1 MVAEARQ
8 RDPGADRFRERP
20 QGLQGGRIPLPWTR
34 AVSTISAPTISPAE
48 GIGVTTDA
56 PIPSYQIMRRCCG
69 VNGKVFASWI
79 APWVPRPQ
87 GSPHVGREP
96 GDRLGVA
103 EQIPVPVVVGRLGD
117 RKAGPVG
124 ADAGNVGPADLEHQ
138 REPGDQVLE
147 RRGAVVEE
155 TREIIDQFA
164 TTAEFDGTSGTGVIS
179 SPGTE
184 LRVHPGPV
192 RHQFVE
198 LRMGR
203 TTVRRKSC
211 GSVPCRCYAC
221 GNRFHT
227 HITSGDSKVV
237 IKHDIV
243 VIGGGLAGMRA
254 AVEAAERGADVA
266 IVSKMHP
273 VRSHSGAAQGGIN
286 AALGNREEDSPEAHA
301 FDCVKGSDYL
311 GDQDAI
317 DAMAEDAPRQII
329 WLEHRGC
336 IFSRMPDG
344 RIAQR
349 PFGGAGSP
357 RTCYSADVTGLVIL
371 HTLWEQ
377 LERFGVKVYEEY
389 FATALCVED
398 GVGSGVVAYNMRNG
412 ELELVTA
419 KATIFA
425 TGGAGRMY
433 AKTTN
438 GYAST
443 ADGMAICYNAGIPL
457 MDMEF
462 IQFHPTSL
470 KENGVLM
477 TEAAR
482 GEGAYLLNTA
492 GERFMFKYAPNKG
505 ELASRDVVSRAEWT
519 EILEGRGV
527 DGCVLLDL
535 RHLGREKILER
546 LPQIRELALDAT
558 GKDAI
563 DTTDPDPA
571 RHALHDGRHRDRQVA
586 ARRAIPGVYAAGEC
600 ACVSVHGA
608 NRLGGNSLLETIVF
622 GARSAKHAANYI
634 KKLGDVKPSRTR
646 R

>member
-1 MVAEARQ
+1 
-8 RDPGADRFRERP
+8 
-20 QGLQGGRIPLPWTR
+20 
-34 AVSTISAPTISPAE
+34 
-48 GIGVTTDA
+48 
-56 PIPSYQIMRRCCG
+56 
-69 VNGKVFASWI
+69 
-79 APWVPRPQ
+79 
-87 GSPHVGREP
+87 
-96 GDRLGVA
+96 
-103 EQIPVPVVVGRLGD
+103 
-117 RKAGPVG
+117 
-124 ADAGNVGPADLEHQ
+124 
-138 REPGDQVLE
+138 
-147 RRGAVVEE
+147 
-155 TREIIDQFA
+155 
-164 TTAEFDGTSGTGVIS
+164 
-179 SPGTE
+179 
-184 LRVHPGPV
+184 
-192 RHQFVE
+192 
-198 LRMGR
+198 
-203 TTVRRKSC
+203 
-211 GSVPCRCYAC
+211 
-221 GNRFHT
+221 
-227 HITSGDSKVV
+227 
-237 IKHDIV
+237 
-243 VIGGGLAGMRA
+243 MRA
-254 AVEAAERGADVA
+254 AVEAAEGGADVA

-286 AALGNREEDSPEAHA
+286 AALGNREDDSPESHA

-311 GDQDAI
+311 GDQDSI
-317 DAMAEDAPRQII
+317 EAMAEDAPRQIV

-336 IFSRMPDG
+336 IFSRLPDG

-398 GVGSGVVAYNMRNG
+398 GIGSGVVAYNMRTG

-425 TGGAGRMY
+425 TGGLGRVY

-443 ADGMAICYNAGIPL
+443 GDGMAIAYRAGIPL

-462 IQFHPTSL
+462 VQFHPTSL
-470 KENGVLM
+470 KENGVLLS
-477 TEAAR
+477 EAAR
-482 GEGAYLLNTA
+482 GEGAYLLNSE

-519 EILEGRGV
+519 EILEGRGI
-527 DGCVLLDL
+527 DGCVMLDL

-563 DTTDPDPA
+563 DTPIPILPGMHYAMGGIETDKFGA
-571 RHALHDGRHRDRQVA
+571 TR
-586 ARRAIPGVYAAGEC
+586 IPGVYAAGEV

-622 GARSAKHAANYI
+622 GARSAKHAVQYI
-634 KKLGDVKPSRTR
+634 KSVGSVRQSERTLKSERDRIDGILARTGGERHAHVRKTMNNVMSDNVFIFRKEDELQRAVDGLREVREAAKTMTVSDKSKTFNTDLVGLLETEFLVDVAQPIAFGALNRTESRGAQARVDYPNRDDEKWMVHSLMHYTGADPKPDYSRKVTFTKYKPEVR
-646 R
+646 SY

>member
-1 MVAEARQ
+1 M
-8 RDPGADRFRERP
+8 
-20 QGLQGGRIPLPWTR
+20 
-34 AVSTISAPTISPAE
+34 PA
-48 GIGVTTDA
+48 
-56 PIPSYQIMRRCCG
+56 
-69 VNGKVFASWI
+69 
-79 APWVPRPQ
+79 
-87 GSPHVGREP
+87 
-96 GDRLGVA
+96 
-103 EQIPVPVVVGRLGD
+103 
-117 RKAGPVG
+117 
-124 ADAGNVGPADLEHQ
+124 
-138 REPGDQVLE
+138 
-147 RRGAVVEE
+147 
-155 TREIIDQFA
+155 
-164 TTAEFDGTSGTGVIS
+164 
-179 SPGTE
+179 
-184 LRVHPGPV
+184 
-192 RHQFVE
+192 
-198 LRMGR
+198 
-203 TTVRRKSC
+203 
-211 GSVPCRCYAC
+211 
-221 GNRFHT
+221 
-227 HITSGDSKVV
+227 

-243 VIGGGLAGMRA
+243 VVGGGLAGMRA

-286 AALGNREEDSPEAHA
+286 AALGNREDDSPENHA

-317 DAMAEDAPRQII
+317 EAMTADAPKQIV

-336 IFSRMPDG
+336 IFSRLPDG

-377 LERFGVKVYEEY
+377 LERFQVKVYEEF

-398 GVGSGVVAYNMRNG
+398 GVGSGVVAYNMRTG

-425 TGGAGRMY
+425 TGGLGRVY

-443 ADGMAICYNAGIPL
+443 GDGMAIAYRAGIPL

-462 IQFHPTSL
+462 VQFHPTSL
-470 KENGVLM
+470 KENGVLLS
-477 TEAAR
+477 EAAR
-482 GEGAYLLNTA
+482 GEGAYLLNSE

-519 EILEGRGV
+519 EILAGRGV
-527 DGCVLLDL
+527 EGCVMLDL

-563 DTTDPDPA
+563 DTPIPILPGMHYAMGGIETDKFGA
-571 RHALHDGRHRDRQVA
+571 TR
-586 ARRAIPGVYAAGEC
+586 IPGVYAAGEV

-622 GARSAKHAANYI
+622 GHRSAEHAVNYI
-634 KKLGDVKPSRTR
+634 KSAGTVRSSEKTLAAEKDRVSEILNRPASGERHSHVRKALNAAMSDHAFIFRDEATLTAGMNALRAVREAARTMTVSDKSKTFNTDLVNALETEFLVDVAQPIMLGALNRTESRGAQARTDFPDR
-646 R
+646 DDENWLKHSLMHFRGHTNDPEPDYSRKVAFTKYEPQVRSY

>member
-1 MVAEARQ
+1 M
-8 RDPGADRFRERP
+8 
-20 QGLQGGRIPLPWTR
+20 
-34 AVSTISAPTISPAE
+34 
-48 GIGVTTDA
+48 
-56 PIPSYQIMRRCCG
+56 
-69 VNGKVFASWI
+69 
-79 APWVPRPQ
+79 
-87 GSPHVGREP
+87 
-96 GDRLGVA
+96 
-103 EQIPVPVVVGRLGD
+103 
-117 RKAGPVG
+117 
-124 ADAGNVGPADLEHQ
+124 
-138 REPGDQVLE
+138 
-147 RRGAVVEE
+147 
-155 TREIIDQFA
+155 
-164 TTAEFDGTSGTGVIS
+164 
-179 SPGTE
+179 
-184 LRVHPGPV
+184 
-192 RHQFVE
+192 
-198 LRMGR
+198 
-203 TTVRRKSC
+203 
-211 GSVPCRCYAC
+211 
-221 GNRFHT
+221 
-227 HITSGDSKVV
+227 
-237 IKHDIV
+237 IKHDVV

-286 AALGNREEDSPEAHA
+286 AALGNREEDTPQNHA
-301 FDCVKGSDYL
+301 FDTAKGSDYL

-317 DAMAEDAPRQII
+317 EAMCEDAPGQII

-377 LERFGVKVYEEY
+377 LERFNVKVYEEY
-389 FATALCVED
+389 FCTALCVED
-398 GVGSGVVAYNMRNG
+398 GVGTGIVAYNMRSG
-412 ELELVTA
+412 ELELVNA

-443 ADGMAICYNAGIPL
+443 ADGHGVAFRAGIPM

-462 IQFHPTSL
+462 VQFHPTSL
-470 KENGVLM
+470 KENGVLLS
-477 TEAAR
+477 EAAR
-482 GEGAYLLNTA
+482 GEGAYLLNST

-519 EILEGRGV
+519 EILEGRGIE
-527 DGCVLLDL
+527 GTVLLDL

-563 DTTDPDPA
+563 NEPIPILPGMHYTMGGIETNIWGA
-571 RHALHDGRHRDRQVA
+571 TR
-586 ARRAIPGVYAAGEC
+586 IPGVYAAGEAAC
-600 ACVSVHGA
+600 ASVHGA
-608 NRLGGNSLLETIVF
+608 NRLGGNSLLETIVY
-622 GARSAKHAANYI
+622 GARAARHACDYI
-634 KKLGDVKPSRTR
+634 KSSGEVRPSERTLQQEKDRVARWLSKTSGTRAPQMRAAMQRVMSDHCFIFRNHEELQKAVDRLLEVRKQFDEDVYVMDKSRTFNTDLVGTMETDFLIDAATCVANGALAR
-646 R
+646 TESRGAQARIDYPERDDDRWMVHTLAWRQPGERPRLDYSRKVTITKWEPQVRTY

>member
-1 MVAEARQ
+1 VRRRCFACEHFPYKLTANTTS
-8 RDPGADRFRERP
+8 
-20 QGLQGGRIPLPWTR
+20 TR
-34 AVSTISAPTISPAE
+34 A
-48 GIGVTTDA
+48 
-56 PIPSYQIMRRCCG
+56 
-69 VNGKVFASWI
+69 
-79 APWVPRPQ
+79 
-87 GSPHVGREP
+87 
-96 GDRLGVA
+96 
-103 EQIPVPVVVGRLGD
+103 EQE
-117 RKAGPVG
+117 
-124 ADAGNVGPADLEHQ
+124 N
-138 REPGDQVLE
+138 
-147 RRGAVVEE
+147 
-155 TREIIDQFA
+155 
-164 TTAEFDGTSGTGVIS
+164 
-179 SPGTE
+179 
-184 LRVHPGPV
+184 
-192 RHQFVE
+192 
-198 LRMGR
+198 
-203 TTVRRKSC
+203 
-211 GSVPCRCYAC
+211 
-221 GNRFHT
+221 
-227 HITSGDSKVV
+227 V

-254 AVEAAERGADVA
+254 AVEAAELGADVA

-286 AALGNREEDSPEAHA
+286 AALGNREDDSPENHA
-301 FDCVKGSDYL
+301 FDCAKGSDYL

-317 DAMAEDAPRQII
+317 EAMAEDAPRQII

-389 FATALCVED
+389 FATALAVED
-398 GVGSGVVAYNMRNG
+398 GVGSGIVAYNIRNG

-425 TGGAGRMY
+425 TGGLGRVY
-433 AKTTN
+433 RKTTN

-443 ADGMAICYNAGIPL
+443 ADGTAIAYRAGIPL

-462 IQFHPTSL
+462 VQFHPTSL
-470 KENGVLM
+470 KENGVLLS
-477 TEAAR
+477 EAAR
-482 GEGAYLLNTA
+482 GEGAYLLNA
-492 GERFMFKYAPNKG
+492 EGERFMFKYAPNKG

-519 EILEGRGV
+519 EILEGRGI

-563 DTTDPDPA
+563 DTPIPILPGMHYAMGGIETDKFGA
-571 RHALHDGRHRDRQVA
+571 TR
-586 ARRAIPGVYAAGEC
+586 IPGVYAAGEC

-622 GARSAKHAANYI
+622 GARSARHAIDYI
-634 KKLGDVKPSRTR
+634 KTSGDVRPSERTLR
-646 R
+646 SEKDRIAGILAREGGERHSQVRKAVNNAMSDHAFIFRNEAELKEGVEKLRVAREMATTMTVQDKSQTFNTDLIGLLETECLTDIAQPIMLGALNRQESRVAQARTDYPDRDDEKWMVHTLMHYQGPTADPTPDFSRKVVITKWEPSVRTY

>member
-1 MVAEARQ
+1 M
-8 RDPGADRFRERP
+8 
-20 QGLQGGRIPLPWTR
+20 
-34 AVSTISAPTISPAE
+34 
-48 GIGVTTDA
+48 
-56 PIPSYQIMRRCCG
+56 
-69 VNGKVFASWI
+69 
-79 APWVPRPQ
+79 
-87 GSPHVGREP
+87 
-96 GDRLGVA
+96 
-103 EQIPVPVVVGRLGD
+103 
-117 RKAGPVG
+117 
-124 ADAGNVGPADLEHQ
+124 
-138 REPGDQVLE
+138 
-147 RRGAVVEE
+147 
-155 TREIIDQFA
+155 
-164 TTAEFDGTSGTGVIS
+164 
-179 SPGTE
+179 
-184 LRVHPGPV
+184 
-192 RHQFVE
+192 
-198 LRMGR
+198 
-203 TTVRRKSC
+203 
-211 GSVPCRCYAC
+211 
-221 GNRFHT
+221 
-227 HITSGDSKVV
+227 
-237 IKHDIV
+237 IKHDVV

-254 AVEAAERGADVA
+254 AVEAAEGGADVA

-286 AALGNREEDSPEAHA
+286 AALGNREEDTPQAHA
-301 FDCVKGSDYL
+301 FDTIKGSDYL
-311 GDQDAI
+311 GDQDAVE
-317 DAMAEDAPRQII
+317 AMCEDAPHQII

-349 PFGGAGSP
+349 PFGGAGTP

-389 FATALCVED
+389 FCTALAID
-398 GVGSGVVAYNMRNG
+398 NGVGTGVVAYNMRNG
-412 ELELVTA
+412 ELEQIVA

-433 AKTTN
+433 LKTTN

-443 ADGMAICYNAGIPL
+443 ADGMGIAYKAGIPL

-462 IQFHPTSL
+462 MQFHPTTL

-477 TEAAR
+477 TEGAR
-482 GEGAYLLNTA
+482 GEGAYLLNAA

-527 DGCVLLDL
+527 DGCVLLDM

-558 GKDAI
+558 GKDAVNEPI
-563 DTTDPDPA
+563 PILPGAHYTMGGIETDKFGA
-571 RHALHDGRHRDRQVA
+571 TRV
-586 ARRAIPGVYAAGEC
+586 PGVYAAGEC

-622 GARSAKHAANYI
+622 GARAAKHAVEYI
-634 KKLGDVKPSRTR
+634 KKIGDVTPSDKTLRAEQDRVNTLLARSGGTRAPKLRHAMNETMSENTFIFRDEAGLAKAVQDLGRVRKEFDSNVYVMDKSKTFNTDLVSTFETDFLIDTAFALAKGALERKESRGAQSRTDFPER
-646 R
+646 DDANWMKHTLAWRQADGSPRLDYSRGVTITKFEPEVRTY

>member
-1 MVAEARQ
+1 
-8 RDPGADRFRERP
+8 
-20 QGLQGGRIPLPWTR
+20 
-34 AVSTISAPTISPAE
+34 
-48 GIGVTTDA
+48 
-56 PIPSYQIMRRCCG
+56 
-69 VNGKVFASWI
+69 
-79 APWVPRPQ
+79 
-87 GSPHVGREP
+87 
-96 GDRLGVA
+96 
-103 EQIPVPVVVGRLGD
+103 
-117 RKAGPVG
+117 
-124 ADAGNVGPADLEHQ
+124 
-138 REPGDQVLE
+138 
-147 RRGAVVEE
+147 
-155 TREIIDQFA
+155 
-164 TTAEFDGTSGTGVIS
+164 
-179 SPGTE
+179 
-184 LRVHPGPV
+184 
-192 RHQFVE
+192 
-198 LRMGR
+198 
-203 TTVRRKSC
+203 
-211 GSVPCRCYAC
+211 
-221 GNRFHT
+221 
-227 HITSGDSKVV
+227 
-237 IKHDIV
+237 
-243 VIGGGLAGMRA
+243 MRA

-266 IVSKMHP
+266 IVSKLHP

-286 AALGNREEDSPEAHA
+286 AAMGNREDDSPENHA

-317 DAMAEDAPRQII
+317 EAMTADAPRQIV

-336 IFSRMPDG
+336 IFSRLPDG

-377 LERFGVKVYEEY
+377 LERFHIKVYEEF

-398 GVGSGVVAYNMRNG
+398 GVGTGVVAYNMRSG
-412 ELELVTA
+412 ELELVQA

-425 TGGAGRMY
+425 TGGLGRVY

-443 ADGMAICYNAGIPL
+443 GDGMAIAYRAGIPL

-462 IQFHPTSL
+462 VQFHPTSL
-470 KENGVLM
+470 KENGVLLS
-477 TEAAR
+477 EAAR
-482 GEGAYLLNTA
+482 GEGAYLINSE

-519 EILEGRGV
+519 EILAGRGI
-527 DGCVLLDL
+527 DGCVMLDL

-563 DTTDPDPA
+563 DTPIPILPGMHYAMGGIETDKFGA
-571 RHALHDGRHRDRQVA
+571 TR
-586 ARRAIPGVYAAGEC
+586 IPGVYAAGEV

-622 GARSAKHAANYI
+622 GHRSAEHAANYI
-634 KKLGDVKPSRTR
+634 KSVGEVRSSEKTFKPSRTGSTKS
-646 R
+646 

>member
-1 MVAEARQ
+1 M
-8 RDPGADRFRERP
+8 
-20 QGLQGGRIPLPWTR
+20 
-34 AVSTISAPTISPAE
+34 
-48 GIGVTTDA
+48 
-56 PIPSYQIMRRCCG
+56 
-69 VNGKVFASWI
+69 
-79 APWVPRPQ
+79 
-87 GSPHVGREP
+87 
-96 GDRLGVA
+96 
-103 EQIPVPVVVGRLGD
+103 
-117 RKAGPVG
+117 
-124 ADAGNVGPADLEHQ
+124 
-138 REPGDQVLE
+138 
-147 RRGAVVEE
+147 
-155 TREIIDQFA
+155 
-164 TTAEFDGTSGTGVIS
+164 
-179 SPGTE
+179 
-184 LRVHPGPV
+184 
-192 RHQFVE
+192 
-198 LRMGR
+198 
-203 TTVRRKSC
+203 
-211 GSVPCRCYAC
+211 
-221 GNRFHT
+221 
-227 HITSGDSKVV
+227 
-237 IKHDIV
+237 IKHDVV

-254 AVEAAERGADVA
+254 AVEAAEGGADVA

-286 AALGNREEDSPEAHA
+286 AALGNREEDTPEAHT
-301 FDCVKGSDYL
+301 FDTVKGSDYL
-311 GDQDAI
+311 ADQDATE
-317 DAMAEDAPRQII
+317 AMCEDAPKQII

-389 FATALCVED
+389 FCTALSID
-398 GVGSGVVAYNMRNG
+398 NGIGNGVIAYNMRNG
-412 ELELVTA
+412 ALEQIVA

-433 AKTTN
+433 LKTTN

-443 ADGMAICYNAGIPL
+443 ADGMGIAYKAGIPL

-462 IQFHPTSL
+462 MQFHPTTL

-477 TEAAR
+477 TEGAR
-482 GEGAYLLNTA
+482 GEGAYLLNSL

-527 DGCVLLDL
+527 DGCVLLDM

-563 DTTDPDPA
+563 NEPIPILPGAHYTMGGIETDKWGA
-571 RHALHDGRHRDRQVA
+571 TRV
-586 ARRAIPGVYAAGEC
+586 PGVYAAGEC

-622 GARSAKHAANYI
+622 GSRAAKHAVDYI
-634 KKLGDVKPSRTR
+634 KQVGDLTPSGKALRGEQDRVNALLASKGGTRAPKLRHAMNETMSENAFIFRDEKGLTKAVQDLDRVRKEFDAGVYVMDKSKTFNTDLVSTFETDFLIDVAYALAKGALSRTESR
-646 R
+646 GAQARTDYPERDDTNWLKHTLLYRQADGSPRLDYSRGVTITKFDPQVRTY

>member
-1 MVAEARQ
+1 
-8 RDPGADRFRERP
+8 
-20 QGLQGGRIPLPWTR
+20 
-34 AVSTISAPTISPAE
+34 
-48 GIGVTTDA
+48 
-56 PIPSYQIMRRCCG
+56 
-69 VNGKVFASWI
+69 
-79 APWVPRPQ
+79 
-87 GSPHVGREP
+87 
-96 GDRLGVA
+96 
-103 EQIPVPVVVGRLGD
+103 
-117 RKAGPVG
+117 
-124 ADAGNVGPADLEHQ
+124 
-138 REPGDQVLE
+138 
-147 RRGAVVEE
+147 
-155 TREIIDQFA
+155 
-164 TTAEFDGTSGTGVIS
+164 
-179 SPGTE
+179 
-184 LRVHPGPV
+184 
-192 RHQFVE
+192 
-198 LRMGR
+198 
-203 TTVRRKSC
+203 
-211 GSVPCRCYAC
+211 
-221 GNRFHT
+221 
-227 HITSGDSKVV
+227 V
-237 IKHDIV
+237 IKHDVV

-286 AALGNREEDSPEAHA
+286 AALGNREEDSTEAHTY
-301 FDCVKGSDYL
+301 DTVKGSDYL

-317 DAMAEDAPRQII
+317 AAMCEDAPKQII

-336 IFSRMPDG
+336 IFSRLPDG

-349 PFGGAGSP
+349 PFGGAGTP

-389 FATALCVED
+389 FCTSLAVED
-398 GVGSGVVAYNMRNG
+398 GIGTGVVAYNMRNG
-412 ELELVTA
+412 QLELITA

-433 AKTTN
+433 MKTTN

-443 ADGMAICYNAGIPL
+443 ADGMGIAYKAGIPL

-462 IQFHPTSL
+462 MQFHPTTL

-477 TEAAR
+477 TEGAR
-482 GEGAYLLNTA
+482 GEGAYLLNSL

-527 DGCVLLDL
+527 DGCVLLDM

-563 DTTDPDPA
+563 NEPIPILPGAHYTMGGIETDKFGA
-571 RHALHDGRHRDRQVA
+571 TRV
-586 ARRAIPGVYAAGEC
+586 PGVYAAGEC

-622 GARSAKHAANYI
+622 GARSAAHAVDYI
-634 KKLGDVKPSRTR
+634 KNVGDVKPSTRTLQQEQDR
-646 R
+646 VKELLSRTSGTRAPKLRHAMNETMSENTFIFRDEKGLAKAVADMTAVRKEFDDGVYVMDKSSTFNTDLVSTFETDFLIDVALALATGALHRKESRGAQARTDFPERDDANWMKHTLAWREPQGPPRLDYSRGVTITKYDPQVRSY

>member
-1 MVAEARQ
+1 
-8 RDPGADRFRERP
+8 
-20 QGLQGGRIPLPWTR
+20 
-34 AVSTISAPTISPAE
+34 
-48 GIGVTTDA
+48 
-56 PIPSYQIMRRCCG
+56 
-69 VNGKVFASWI
+69 
-79 APWVPRPQ
+79 
-87 GSPHVGREP
+87 
-96 GDRLGVA
+96 
-103 EQIPVPVVVGRLGD
+103 
-117 RKAGPVG
+117 
-124 ADAGNVGPADLEHQ
+124 
-138 REPGDQVLE
+138 
-147 RRGAVVEE
+147 
-155 TREIIDQFA
+155 
-164 TTAEFDGTSGTGVIS
+164 
-179 SPGTE
+179 
-184 LRVHPGPV
+184 
-192 RHQFVE
+192 
-198 LRMGR
+198 
-203 TTVRRKSC
+203 
-211 GSVPCRCYAC
+211 
-221 GNRFHT
+221 
-227 HITSGDSKVV
+227 V

-243 VIGGGLAGMRA
+243 VVGGGLAGMRA

-286 AALGNREEDSPEAHA
+286 AALGNREEDSPENHA
-301 FDCVKGSDYL
+301 FDCAKGSDYL

-317 DAMAEDAPRQII
+317 EAMAEDAPRQII

-398 GVGSGVVAYNMRNG
+398 GIGTGIVAYNMRTG
-412 ELELVTA
+412 DLDLVTA

-425 TGGAGRMY
+425 TGGLGRVY
-433 AKTTN
+433 RKTTN

-443 ADGMAICYNAGIPL
+443 GDGMAIAYRAGIPL

-462 IQFHPTSL
+462 VQFHPTSL
-470 KENGVLM
+470 KENGVLLS
-477 TEAAR
+477 EAAR
-482 GEGAYLLNTA
+482 GEGAYLLNSD

-519 EILEGRGV
+519 EILDGRGV

-563 DTTDPDPA
+563 DTPIPILPGMHYQMGGIATDKWGA
-571 RHALHDGRHRDRQVA
+571 TR
-586 ARRAIPGVYAAGEC
+586 IPGVYAAGEC

-622 GARSAKHAANYI
+622 GSRAAQHAADYI
-634 KKLGDVKPSRTR
+634 KRSGDVRAGEATLAREQDRIAGILARTGGERHSRVRKAVNDAMSDHAFIFRDDATLR
-646 R
+646 AGMDALRDVREAATTMTVQDKSKTFNTDLIGALETEFLADIAQPMMLGALNRQESRGAQARTDFPDRDDEKWMVHTLMHYRGATSDPEPDYSRKVTITKWQPAVRTY

>member
-1 MVAEARQ
+1 M
-8 RDPGADRFRERP
+8 
-20 QGLQGGRIPLPWTR
+20 
-34 AVSTISAPTISPAE
+34 
-48 GIGVTTDA
+48 
-56 PIPSYQIMRRCCG
+56 
-69 VNGKVFASWI
+69 
-79 APWVPRPQ
+79 
-87 GSPHVGREP
+87 
-96 GDRLGVA
+96 
-103 EQIPVPVVVGRLGD
+103 
-117 RKAGPVG
+117 
-124 ADAGNVGPADLEHQ
+124 
-138 REPGDQVLE
+138 
-147 RRGAVVEE
+147 
-155 TREIIDQFA
+155 
-164 TTAEFDGTSGTGVIS
+164 
-179 SPGTE
+179 
-184 LRVHPGPV
+184 
-192 RHQFVE
+192 
-198 LRMGR
+198 
-203 TTVRRKSC
+203 
-211 GSVPCRCYAC
+211 
-221 GNRFHT
+221 
-227 HITSGDSKVV
+227 
-237 IKHDIV
+237 IKHDV
-243 VIGGGLAGMRA
+243 VVVGGGLAGMRA
-254 AVEAAERGADVA
+254 AVEAAEGGADVA

-286 AALGNREEDSPEAHA
+286 AALGNREEDSPENHA

-311 GDQDAI
+311 GDQDSI
-317 DAMAEDAPRQII
+317 EAMAEDAPRQIV

-336 IFSRMPDG
+336 IFSRLPDG

-389 FATALCVED
+389 FATALCIED
-398 GVGSGVVAYNMRNG
+398 GVGTGVVAYNMRSG

-425 TGGAGRMY
+425 TGGLGRVY

-443 ADGMAICYNAGIPL
+443 GDGMAIAYRAGIPL

-462 IQFHPTSL
+462 VQFHPTSL
-470 KENGVLM
+470 KENGVLLS
-477 TEAAR
+477 EAAR
-482 GEGAYLLNTA
+482 GEGAYLLNSE

-527 DGCVLLDL
+527 DGCVFLDL

-563 DTTDPDPA
+563 DTPIPILPGMHYAMGGIETDKFGA
-571 RHALHDGRHRDRQVA
+571 TRV
-586 ARRAIPGVYAAGEC
+586 PGVYAAGEC

-622 GARSAKHAANYI
+622 GARSAKHAVQYVKSVGSVRQSERTLKSEQDRINGILARTGGERHSHVRKATNALMSDNVFI
-634 KKLGDVKPSRTR
+634 FRKEAELTKAVEGLRGVREAAKTMTVMDKSKTFNTDLVGLLETEFLTDIAQPIALGALNRTESRGAQARTDFPNRDDEKWLVHTLMHYTGADPKPDYSRAVTFTKYKPEVR
-646 R
+646 SY

>member
-1 MVAEARQ
+1 
-8 RDPGADRFRERP
+8 
-20 QGLQGGRIPLPWTR
+20 
-34 AVSTISAPTISPAE
+34 
-48 GIGVTTDA
+48 
-56 PIPSYQIMRRCCG
+56 
-69 VNGKVFASWI
+69 
-79 APWVPRPQ
+79 
-87 GSPHVGREP
+87 
-96 GDRLGVA
+96 
-103 EQIPVPVVVGRLGD
+103 
-117 RKAGPVG
+117 
-124 ADAGNVGPADLEHQ
+124 
-138 REPGDQVLE
+138 
-147 RRGAVVEE
+147 
-155 TREIIDQFA
+155 
-164 TTAEFDGTSGTGVIS
+164 
-179 SPGTE
+179 
-184 LRVHPGPV
+184 
-192 RHQFVE
+192 
-198 LRMGR
+198 
-203 TTVRRKSC
+203 
-211 GSVPCRCYAC
+211 
-221 GNRFHT
+221 
-227 HITSGDSKVV
+227 V
-237 IKHDIV
+237 IKHDVV

-254 AVEAAERGADVA
+254 AVEAAELGADVA

-286 AALGNREEDSPEAHA
+286 AALGNREEDAPENHA
-301 FDCVKGSDYL
+301 FDTAKGSDYL

-317 DAMAEDAPRQII
+317 LAMCEDAPQQII

-336 IFSRMPDG
+336 IFSRLPDG

-377 LERFGVKVYEEY
+377 LERFNVKVYEEY
-389 FATALCVED
+389 FCTALCVED
-398 GVGSGVVAYNMRNG
+398 GVGTGVVAYNMRNG
-412 ELELVTA
+412 ELELINA

-443 ADGMAICYNAGIPL
+443 ADGMGIAFKAGIPM
-457 MDMEF
+457 MDLEF
-462 IQFHPTSL
+462 VQFHPTSL
-470 KENGVLM
+470 KENGVLLS
-477 TEAAR
+477 EAAR
-482 GEGAYLLNTA
+482 GEGAYLLNSL

-527 DGCVLLDL
+527 DGTVLLDL

-563 DTTDPDPA
+563 DEPIPILPGMHYTMGGIETDKWGA
-571 RHALHDGRHRDRQVA
+571 TR
-586 ARRAIPGVYAAGEC
+586 IPGVYAAGET

-622 GARSAKHAANYI
+622 GARSARHAIDYI
-634 KKLGDVKPSRTR
+634 KQVGEVRPSERTLKAEQDKINRWLSKSGGTRAPQLRAKMANTMSENVFIFRNESQLQKAVDDLLAVR
-646 R
+646 REFDEGVYVMDKSKTFNTDLVGAMETDFLIDAAMCVANGALARQESRGAQARTDYPERDDANWMKHTLAWRVENENPRLDYSRPAKITKWEPQVRTY

>member
-1 MVAEARQ
+1 M
-8 RDPGADRFRERP
+8 
-20 QGLQGGRIPLPWTR
+20 
-34 AVSTISAPTISPAE
+34 
-48 GIGVTTDA
+48 
-56 PIPSYQIMRRCCG
+56 
-69 VNGKVFASWI
+69 
-79 APWVPRPQ
+79 
-87 GSPHVGREP
+87 
-96 GDRLGVA
+96 
-103 EQIPVPVVVGRLGD
+103 
-117 RKAGPVG
+117 
-124 ADAGNVGPADLEHQ
+124 
-138 REPGDQVLE
+138 
-147 RRGAVVEE
+147 
-155 TREIIDQFA
+155 
-164 TTAEFDGTSGTGVIS
+164 
-179 SPGTE
+179 
-184 LRVHPGPV
+184 
-192 RHQFVE
+192 
-198 LRMGR
+198 
-203 TTVRRKSC
+203 
-211 GSVPCRCYAC
+211 
-221 GNRFHT
+221 
-227 HITSGDSKVV
+227 
-237 IKHDIV
+237 IKHDV
-243 VIGGGLAGMRA
+243 VVVGGGLAGMRA
-254 AVEAAERGADVA
+254 AVEAAEGGADVA

-286 AALGNREEDSPEAHA
+286 AALGNREDDSPENHA

-311 GDQDAI
+311 GDQDSI
-317 DAMAEDAPRQII
+317 EAMAEDAPRQIV

-336 IFSRMPDG
+336 IFSRLPDG

-398 GVGSGVVAYNMRNG
+398 GVGTGVVAYNMRTG

-425 TGGAGRMY
+425 TGGLGRVY

-443 ADGMAICYNAGIPL
+443 GDGMAIAYRAGIPL

-462 IQFHPTSL
+462 VQFHPTSL
-470 KENGVLM
+470 KENGVLLS
-477 TEAAR
+477 EAAR
-482 GEGAYLLNTA
+482 GEGAYLLNSE

-519 EILEGRGV
+519 EILEGRGI
-527 DGCVLLDL
+527 DGCVMLDL

-563 DTTDPDPA
+563 DSPIPILPGMHYAMGGIETDKFGA
-571 RHALHDGRHRDRQVA
+571 TR
-586 ARRAIPGVYAAGEC
+586 IPGVYAAGEV

-622 GARSAKHAANYI
+622 GARSAKHAVQYVKSVGSVRQSERTLRSERDRIDGILARTGGERHAQVR
-634 KKLGDVKPSRTR
+634 KKMNAVMSDNVFIFRKEDELTRAVEGLREVREAAKTMTVMDKSKTFNTDLVGLLETEFLVDVAQPIAFGALNRTESRGAQARVDYPDRDDEKWLVHSLMHYTGADPKPDYSRKVTFTKYKPEVR
-646 R
+646 SY

>member
-1 MVAEARQ
+1 
-8 RDPGADRFRERP
+8 
-20 QGLQGGRIPLPWTR
+20 
-34 AVSTISAPTISPAE
+34 
-48 GIGVTTDA
+48 
-56 PIPSYQIMRRCCG
+56 
-69 VNGKVFASWI
+69 
-79 APWVPRPQ
+79 
-87 GSPHVGREP
+87 
-96 GDRLGVA
+96 
-103 EQIPVPVVVGRLGD
+103 
-117 RKAGPVG
+117 
-124 ADAGNVGPADLEHQ
+124 
-138 REPGDQVLE
+138 
-147 RRGAVVEE
+147 
-155 TREIIDQFA
+155 
-164 TTAEFDGTSGTGVIS
+164 
-179 SPGTE
+179 
-184 LRVHPGPV
+184 
-192 RHQFVE
+192 
-198 LRMGR
+198 
-203 TTVRRKSC
+203 
-211 GSVPCRCYAC
+211 
-221 GNRFHT
+221 
-227 HITSGDSKVV
+227 V
-237 IKHDIV
+237 IKHDVV

-254 AVEAAERGADVA
+254 AVEAAEGGADVA

-286 AALGNREEDSPEAHA
+286 ASLGNREEDSAEAHT
-301 FDCVKGSDYL
+301 FDTVKGSDYL

-317 DAMAEDAPRQII
+317 AAMCEDAPKQII

-349 PFGGAGSP
+349 PFGGAGTP

-389 FATALCVED
+389 FCTALAIED

-412 ELELVTA
+412 ELELIVA

-433 AKTTN
+433 SKTTN

-443 ADGMAICYNAGIPL
+443 ADGMGIAYKAGIPL

-462 IQFHPTSL
+462 MQFHPTTL

-477 TEAAR
+477 TEGAR
-482 GEGAYLLNTA
+482 GEGAYLLNA
-492 GERFMFKYAPNKG
+492 QGERFMFKYAPNKG

-527 DGCVLLDL
+527 EGCVLLDM

-563 DTTDPDPA
+563 NDPIPILPGAHYTMGGIETDKWGA
-571 RHALHDGRHRDRQVA
+571 TRV
-586 ARRAIPGVYAAGEC
+586 PGVYAAGEC
-600 ACVSVHGA
+600 SCVSVHGA

-622 GARSAKHAANYI
+622 GARSAKHAVDYI
-634 KKLGDVKPSRTR
+634 KTVGDVKPSERTLKAEQDRIATLLTRNSGNRSPVLR
-646 R
+646 RSMNETMSANTFIFRDETGLAKAVADLEAVRKEFDATAYVMDKSKTFNTDLVGTLETDFLIDASLALAAGALARKESRGAQARTDYPERDDEHWMKHTLAWRQADGTPRLDYSRGVTITKFEPTVRSY

>member
-1 MVAEARQ
+1 M
-8 RDPGADRFRERP
+8 
-20 QGLQGGRIPLPWTR
+20 
-34 AVSTISAPTISPAE
+34 
-48 GIGVTTDA
+48 
-56 PIPSYQIMRRCCG
+56 
-69 VNGKVFASWI
+69 
-79 APWVPRPQ
+79 
-87 GSPHVGREP
+87 
-96 GDRLGVA
+96 
-103 EQIPVPVVVGRLGD
+103 
-117 RKAGPVG
+117 
-124 ADAGNVGPADLEHQ
+124 
-138 REPGDQVLE
+138 
-147 RRGAVVEE
+147 
-155 TREIIDQFA
+155 
-164 TTAEFDGTSGTGVIS
+164 
-179 SPGTE
+179 
-184 LRVHPGPV
+184 
-192 RHQFVE
+192 
-198 LRMGR
+198 
-203 TTVRRKSC
+203 
-211 GSVPCRCYAC
+211 
-221 GNRFHT
+221 
-227 HITSGDSKVV
+227 
-237 IKHDIV
+237 IKHDVV

-286 AALGNREEDSPEAHA
+286 AALGNRDEDTPANHA
-301 FDCVKGSDYL
+301 YDTAKGSDYL

-317 DAMAEDAPRQII
+317 EAMCEDAPRQII

-336 IFSRMPDG
+336 IFSRLPDG

-377 LERFGVKVYEEY
+377 LERFKVKVYEEY
-389 FATALCVED
+389 FCTALCIED
-398 GVGSGVVAYNMRNG
+398 GVGTGVVAYNMRNG
-412 ELELVTA
+412 ELELITA

-425 TGGAGRMY
+425 TGGTGRMY

-443 ADGMAICYNAGIPL
+443 ADGLGIAFKAGLPI

-462 IQFHPTSL
+462 VQFHPTSL
-470 KENGVLM
+470 KENGVLLS
-477 TEAAR
+477 EAAR
-482 GEGAYLLNTA
+482 GEGAYLLNSA

-519 EILEGRGV
+519 EILEGRGI

-563 DTTDPDPA
+563 DEPIPILPGMHYTMGGIETDKWGA
-571 RHALHDGRHRDRQVA
+571 TRV
-586 ARRAIPGVYAAGEC
+586 PGIYAAGET

-622 GARSAKHAANYI
+622 GARSAQHACDYI
-634 KKLGDVKPSRTR
+634 KQSGDVRPSERTLR
-646 R
+646 EQQDR

>member
-1 MVAEARQ
+1 M
-8 RDPGADRFRERP
+8 
-20 QGLQGGRIPLPWTR
+20 
-34 AVSTISAPTISPAE
+34 
-48 GIGVTTDA
+48 
-56 PIPSYQIMRRCCG
+56 
-69 VNGKVFASWI
+69 
-79 APWVPRPQ
+79 
-87 GSPHVGREP
+87 
-96 GDRLGVA
+96 
-103 EQIPVPVVVGRLGD
+103 
-117 RKAGPVG
+117 
-124 ADAGNVGPADLEHQ
+124 
-138 REPGDQVLE
+138 
-147 RRGAVVEE
+147 
-155 TREIIDQFA
+155 
-164 TTAEFDGTSGTGVIS
+164 
-179 SPGTE
+179 
-184 LRVHPGPV
+184 
-192 RHQFVE
+192 
-198 LRMGR
+198 
-203 TTVRRKSC
+203 
-211 GSVPCRCYAC
+211 
-221 GNRFHT
+221 
-227 HITSGDSKVV
+227 
-237 IKHDIV
+237 IKHDV
-243 VIGGGLAGMRA
+243 VVVGGGLAGMRA
-254 AVEAAERGADVA
+254 AVEAAEAGADVA

-286 AALGNREEDSPEAHA
+286 AALGNRDDDSPEQHA

-311 GDQDAI
+311 GDQDSI
-317 DAMAEDAPRQII
+317 EAMAEDAPRQIV

-336 IFSRMPDG
+336 IFSRLPDG

-398 GVGSGVVAYNMRNG
+398 GVGTGIVAYNMRNG

-425 TGGAGRMY
+425 TGGLGRVY

-443 ADGMAICYNAGIPL
+443 GDGMSIAYRAGIPL

-462 IQFHPTSL
+462 VQFHPTSL
-470 KENGVLM
+470 KVNGVLLS
-477 TEAAR
+477 EAAR
-482 GEGAYLLNTA
+482 GEGAYLLNSE

-519 EILEGRGV
+519 EILEGRGI

-558 GKDAI
+558 GIDAI
-563 DTTDPDPA
+563 DAPIPILPGMHYAMGGIETDKFGA
-571 RHALHDGRHRDRQVA
+571 TR
-586 ARRAIPGVYAAGEC
+586 IPGVYAAGEV

-622 GARSAKHAANYI
+622 GARSAKHAVQYI
-634 KKLGDVKPSRTR
+634 KSSGDVRPSERTLASEKSRIAGILARTGGERHTQVRKAINTAMSDNVFIFRNDAELNVAVGALRQAREAAKTMTVMDKSKTFNTDLVGLLETEFLMDVAEPIAHGALNRTESRGAQSRTDFPNR
-646 R
+646 DDENWMKHTLMHYTGADPRADYSRGVTFTKYKPEVRSY

>member
-1 MVAEARQ
+1 
-8 RDPGADRFRERP
+8 
-20 QGLQGGRIPLPWTR
+20 L
-34 AVSTISAPTISPAE
+34 
-48 GIGVTTDA
+48 
-56 PIPSYQIMRRCCG
+56 
-69 VNGKVFASWI
+69 
-79 APWVPRPQ
+79 
-87 GSPHVGREP
+87 
-96 GDRLGVA
+96 
-103 EQIPVPVVVGRLGD
+103 
-117 RKAGPVG
+117 
-124 ADAGNVGPADLEHQ
+124 
-138 REPGDQVLE
+138 
-147 RRGAVVEE
+147 
-155 TREIIDQFA
+155 
-164 TTAEFDGTSGTGVIS
+164 
-179 SPGTE
+179 
-184 LRVHPGPV
+184 
-192 RHQFVE
+192 
-198 LRMGR
+198 
-203 TTVRRKSC
+203 
-211 GSVPCRCYAC
+211 
-221 GNRFHT
+221 
-227 HITSGDSKVV
+227 
-237 IKHDIV
+237 IKHDV
-243 VIGGGLAGMRA
+243 VVVGGGLAGMRA
-254 AVEAAERGADVA
+254 AVEAAEGGADVA
-266 IVSKMHP
+266 VVSKMHP

-286 AALGNREEDSPEAHA
+286 AALGNREDDSPENHA

-311 GDQDAI
+311 GDQDSI
-317 DAMAEDAPRQII
+317 EAMAEDAPRQIV

-349 PFGGAGSP
+349 PFGGAGSA

-398 GVGSGVVAYNMRNG
+398 GVGTGIVAYNMRTG

-425 TGGAGRMY
+425 TGGLGRVY

-443 ADGMAICYNAGIPL
+443 GDGMAIAYRAGIPL

-462 IQFHPTSL
+462 VQFHPTSL
-470 KENGVLM
+470 KENGVLLS
-477 TEAAR
+477 EAAR
-482 GEGAYLLNTA
+482 GEGAYLLNSD

-527 DGCVLLDL
+527 DGCVMLDL

-563 DTTDPDPA
+563 DTPIPILPGMHYAMGGIETDKFGA
-571 RHALHDGRHRDRQVA
+571 TR
-586 ARRAIPGVYAAGEC
+586 IPGVYAAGEC

-622 GARSAKHAANYI
+622 GARSAKHAVQYVKSVGSVRSSERTLIAERERIDGILARTGGPRHAQVRKQMNAVMSDNVFI
-634 KKLGDVKPSRTR
+634 FRNEPELTRGVDGLREVREAAKTMTVMDKSKTFNTDLVGLLETEFLVDVAQPIALGALNRTESRGAQARTDFPDR
-646 R
+646 NDEKWMVHTLMHHTGGDPTPDYSRKVTFTKYLPQVRSY

>member
-1 MVAEARQ
+1 M
-8 RDPGADRFRERP
+8 
-20 QGLQGGRIPLPWTR
+20 
-34 AVSTISAPTISPAE
+34 
-48 GIGVTTDA
+48 
-56 PIPSYQIMRRCCG
+56 
-69 VNGKVFASWI
+69 
-79 APWVPRPQ
+79 
-87 GSPHVGREP
+87 
-96 GDRLGVA
+96 
-103 EQIPVPVVVGRLGD
+103 
-117 RKAGPVG
+117 
-124 ADAGNVGPADLEHQ
+124 
-138 REPGDQVLE
+138 
-147 RRGAVVEE
+147 
-155 TREIIDQFA
+155 
-164 TTAEFDGTSGTGVIS
+164 
-179 SPGTE
+179 
-184 LRVHPGPV
+184 
-192 RHQFVE
+192 
-198 LRMGR
+198 
-203 TTVRRKSC
+203 
-211 GSVPCRCYAC
+211 
-221 GNRFHT
+221 
-227 HITSGDSKVV
+227 
-237 IKHDIV
+237 IKHDV
-243 VIGGGLAGMRA
+243 VVVGGGLAGMRA
-254 AVEAAERGADVA
+254 AVEAAEGGADVA

-286 AALGNREEDSPEAHA
+286 AALGNREDDSPESHA

-311 GDQDAI
+311 GDQDSI
-317 DAMAEDAPRQII
+317 EAMAEDAPRQIV

-377 LERFGVKVYEEY
+377 LERFKVKVYEEY

-398 GVGSGVVAYNMRNG
+398 GVGTGVVAYNMRTG

-425 TGGAGRMY
+425 TGGLGRVY

-443 ADGMAICYNAGIPL
+443 GDGMAIAYRAGIPL

-462 IQFHPTSL
+462 VQFHPTSL
-470 KENGVLM
+470 KENGVLLS
-477 TEAAR
+477 EAAR
-482 GEGAYLLNTA
+482 GEGAYLLNSE

-519 EILEGRGV
+519 EILEGRGI
-527 DGCVLLDL
+527 DGCVMLDL

-563 DTTDPDPA
+563 DTPIPILPGMHYAMGGIETDKFGA
-571 RHALHDGRHRDRQVA
+571 TR
-586 ARRAIPGVYAAGEC
+586 IPGVYAAGEV

-622 GARSAKHAANYI
+622 GARSAKHAVQYI
-634 KKLGDVKPSRTR
+634 KSVGSVRQSERTLKSEQDRINGILARTGGERHSAVRKKMNAVMSDNVFIFRKEDELTRAVEGLREVREAAKTMTVMDKSKTFNTDLIGLLETEFLVDVAQPIALGALNRTESRGAQARVDYPERDDEKWLVHSLMHYTGEDPRPDYTRKVTFTKYKPEVRSY
-646 R
+646 

>member
-1 MVAEARQ
+1 M
-8 RDPGADRFRERP
+8 
-20 QGLQGGRIPLPWTR
+20 
-34 AVSTISAPTISPAE
+34 
-48 GIGVTTDA
+48 
-56 PIPSYQIMRRCCG
+56 
-69 VNGKVFASWI
+69 
-79 APWVPRPQ
+79 
-87 GSPHVGREP
+87 
-96 GDRLGVA
+96 
-103 EQIPVPVVVGRLGD
+103 
-117 RKAGPVG
+117 
-124 ADAGNVGPADLEHQ
+124 
-138 REPGDQVLE
+138 
-147 RRGAVVEE
+147 
-155 TREIIDQFA
+155 
-164 TTAEFDGTSGTGVIS
+164 
-179 SPGTE
+179 
-184 LRVHPGPV
+184 
-192 RHQFVE
+192 
-198 LRMGR
+198 
-203 TTVRRKSC
+203 
-211 GSVPCRCYAC
+211 
-221 GNRFHT
+221 
-227 HITSGDSKVV
+227 

-243 VIGGGLAGMRA
+243 VVGGGLAGMRA

-286 AALGNREEDSPEAHA
+286 AALGNREDDSPEQHA

-317 DAMAEDAPRQII
+317 EAMAEDAPRQIV

-336 IFSRMPDG
+336 IFSRLPDG

-377 LERFGVKVYEEY
+377 LERFQVKVYEEY
-389 FATALCVED
+389 FATALCIED
-398 GVGSGVVAYNMRNG
+398 GVGTGIVAYNMRNG
-412 ELELVTA
+412 EIELVNA

-425 TGGAGRMY
+425 TGGLGRVY

-443 ADGMAICYNAGIPL
+443 GDGMAIAYRAGIPL

-462 IQFHPTSL
+462 VQFHPTSL
-470 KENGVLM
+470 KENGVLLS
-477 TEAAR
+477 EAAR
-482 GEGAYLLNTA
+482 GEGAYLLNSE

-519 EILEGRGV
+519 EIMEGRGV
-527 DGCVLLDL
+527 DGCVMLDL

-563 DTTDPDPA
+563 DTPIPILPGMHYAMGGIETDKFGA
-571 RHALHDGRHRDRQVA
+571 TRV
-586 ARRAIPGVYAAGEC
+586 PGVYAAGEV

-622 GARSAKHAANYI
+622 GHRSAQHAAEYVKSVGSVRPSDRTLKNEKDRIAQILARSGGERHSQVRKAMNQTMSDNVFIFRNDAELSKAVQDLREVREAAKTMTVMDKSKTFNTDLVGLLETEFLVDIAPTIA
-634 KKLGDVKPSRTR
+634 LGALKRTESRGAQARTDFPNRNDEEWMKHSLMHFNAEGDPTPDYSRAVTFTKYKPEVRSY
-646 R
+646 

>member
-1 MVAEARQ
+1 MRRRCFACEHFPYKLTANTTS
-8 RDPGADRFRERP
+8 
-20 QGLQGGRIPLPWTR
+20 TR
-34 AVSTISAPTISPAE
+34 A
-48 GIGVTTDA
+48 
-56 PIPSYQIMRRCCG
+56 
-69 VNGKVFASWI
+69 
-79 APWVPRPQ
+79 
-87 GSPHVGREP
+87 
-96 GDRLGVA
+96 
-103 EQIPVPVVVGRLGD
+103 EQE
-117 RKAGPVG
+117 
-124 ADAGNVGPADLEHQ
+124 N
-138 REPGDQVLE
+138 
-147 RRGAVVEE
+147 
-155 TREIIDQFA
+155 
-164 TTAEFDGTSGTGVIS
+164 
-179 SPGTE
+179 
-184 LRVHPGPV
+184 
-192 RHQFVE
+192 
-198 LRMGR
+198 
-203 TTVRRKSC
+203 
-211 GSVPCRCYAC
+211 
-221 GNRFHT
+221 
-227 HITSGDSKVV
+227 V

-254 AVEAAERGADVA
+254 AVEAAELGADVA

-286 AALGNREEDSPEAHA
+286 AALGNREDDSPENHA
-301 FDCVKGSDYL
+301 FDCAKGSDYL

-317 DAMAEDAPRQII
+317 EAMAEDAPRQII

-389 FATALCVED
+389 FATALAVED
-398 GVGSGVVAYNMRNG
+398 GVGSGIVAYNIRNG

-425 TGGAGRMY
+425 TGGLGRVY
-433 AKTTN
+433 RKTTN

-443 ADGMAICYNAGIPL
+443 ADGTAIAYRAGIPL

-462 IQFHPTSL
+462 VQFHPTSL
-470 KENGVLM
+470 KENGVLLS
-477 TEAAR
+477 EAAR
-482 GEGAYLLNTA
+482 GEGAYLLNA
-492 GERFMFKYAPNKG
+492 EGERFMFKYAPNKG

-519 EILEGRGV
+519 EILEGRGI

-563 DTTDPDPA
+563 DTPIPILPGMHYAMGGIETDKFGA
-571 RHALHDGRHRDRQVA
+571 TR
-586 ARRAIPGVYAAGEC
+586 IPGVYAAGEC

-622 GARSAKHAANYI
+622 GARSARHAIDYI
-634 KKLGDVKPSRTR
+634 KTSGDVRPSEGTLRSEKDRIAGILAREGGERHSQVRKAVNNAMSDHAFIFRNEAELKEGVEKLRVAREMATTMTVQDKSQTFNTDLIGLLETECLTDIAQPIMLGALNRQESRGAQARTDYPDR
-646 R
+646 DDEKWMVHTLMHYQGPTADPTPDFSRKVVITKWEPSVRTY